1 MLLFKMWFQNEPL
14 YIFVAQLFILYAFLV
29 FAFNNVF
36 VSLWEVLAK
45 EIHTD
50 SSIMEQ
56 TPAAHWVFRIRQ
68 STQIDQ
74 WDLKVTLIYSM

>member
-1 MLLFKMWFQNEPL
+1 
-14 YIFVAQLFILYAFLV
+14 
-29 FAFNNVF
+29 
-36 VSLWEVLAK
+36 
-45 EIHTD
+45 
-50 SSIMEQ
+50 MEQ